1 MPFLAWALIWCN
13 GVLAKTGTTIT
24 NSKKSLFICLYSR
37 VTTIPRVHFKRFF
50 PFQFSQIQI
59 LLTAIFYYLLF
70 STAVLG
76 QDVTSSDTEDPYL
89 DPDGASVVLQPTNRV
104 ESQRAY
110 LFGISY
116 GLNPIIIL
124 APALS
129 FSMYWDPIIIG
140 MEISDSDN
148 LGIWE
153 KERKENFG
161 TSRFRGDTQ
170 LIKWF
175 YGENFYL
182 MAAREHRTID
192 LWNRTYNRLSGKA
205 LFDMHVDT
213 TVASLGAGLLRF
225 NDIGFLAI
233 DIIRYNIQQKQ
244 SVKVVE
250 YWETWSIS
258 LLGSGTRESLDNNI
272 QDRTEKWFD
281 IINSPSGF
289 IVTFGIYF

>member
-1 MPFLAWALIWCN
+1 VPFLAWSLIWQGARAN
-13 GVLAKTGTTIT
+13 TDTNVK
-24 NSKKSLFICLYSR
+24 NSKKPLFFCLYSR

-76 QDVTSSDTEDPYL
+76 QDVISSDTEDPYL
-89 DPDGASVVLQPTNRV
+89 DPDGASAVLQPTNRV

-192 LWNRTYNRLSGKA
+192 LWNRTYNRISGKA
-205 LFDMHVDT
+205 LFDMHLDT
-213 TVASLGAGLLRF
+213 TVTSLGAGLLRF
-225 NDIGFLAI
+225 NEIGFLSI
-233 DIIRYNIQQKQ
+233 DIIRFNIQQKQ

-250 YWETWSIS
+250 YWETWSTS
-258 LLGSGTRESLDNNI
+258 QLGSGTRESLDKNI
-272 QDRTEKWFD
+272 QDRTDKWFD

-289 IVTFGIYF
+289 IITFGVYF

>member
-1 MPFLAWALIWCN
+1 MAWPLTWHQGAR
-13 GVLAKTGTTIT
+13 AKTDTTVK
-24 NSKKSLFICLYSR
+24 NSKKPLFFCLYSSEAI
-37 VTTIPRVHFKRFF
+37 VPLVHFPRFF
-50 PFQFSQIQI
+50 YFRFSQFKI
-59 LLTAIFYYLLF
+59 LLTAIFYFLLF

-76 QDVTSSDTEDPYL
+76 QDVTSSDEDDPYI
-89 DPDGASVVLQPTNRV
+89 DPDGASVVLLPTKRV

-110 LFGISY
+110 MFGISY

-140 MEISDSDN
+140 MEISDSDH

-182 MAAREHRTID
+182 LAAREHRTID
-192 LWNRTYNRLSGKA
+192 LWNRTYNRISGKA
-205 LFDMHVDT
+205 LFDMHFDT
-213 TVASLGAGLLRF
+213 TVTSLGAGLLRF
-225 NDIGFLAI
+225 NEIGFLAI

-250 YWETWSIS
+250 YWETWSIN
-258 LLGSGTRESLDNNI
+258 SGTRESLDNNI
-272 QDRTEKWFD
+272 QNRTDKWFD

-289 IVTFGIYF
+289 IITFGIYF

>member
-1 MPFLAWALIWCN
+1 
-13 GVLAKTGTTIT
+13 V
-24 NSKKSLFICLYSR
+24 
-37 VTTIPRVHFKRFF
+37 
-50 PFQFSQIQI
+50 
-59 LLTAIFYYLLF
+59 F
-70 STAVLG
+70 STTVHG

-89 DPDGASVVLQPTNRV
+89 DPDGASAVLQPTKRV

-110 LFGISY
+110 MFGISY

-129 FSMYWDPIIIG
+129 FSMYWDPLVIG
-140 MEISDSDN
+140 MEISDSDH

-153 KERKENFG
+153 KERQENFG

-170 LIKWF
+170 FIKWF

-182 MAAREHRTID
+182 LAAREHRTID
-192 LWNRTYNRLSGKA
+192 LWNRTYNRLSGHA
-205 LFDMHVDT
+205 LFDMHFET
-213 TVASLGAGLLRF
+213 TVASLGVGLLRF

-233 DIIRYNIQQKQ
+233 DILRYNIQQKP

-250 YWETWSIS
+250 YWETWSIK
-258 LLGSGTRESLDNNI
+258 SGTREGLDSNI
-272 QDRTEKWFD
+272 QNRTDKWFD

-289 IVTFGIYF
+289 IITFGIYF

>member
-1 MPFLAWALIWCN
+1 MTWHQGAQ
-13 GVLAKTGTTIT
+13 AKTDTTVK
-24 NSKKSLFICLYSR
+24 NSKKPLFFCLYSSEAI
-37 VTTIPRVHFKRFF
+37 VPLVHFPRFF
-50 PFQFSQIQI
+50 YFRFSQFKI
-59 LLTAIFYYLLF
+59 LLTAIFYFLLF

-76 QDVTSSDTEDPYL
+76 QDVTSSDEDDPYI
-89 DPDGASVVLQPTNRV
+89 DPDGASVVLLPTKRV

-110 LFGISY
+110 MFGISY

-140 MEISDSDN
+140 MEISDSDH

-192 LWNRTYNRLSGKA
+192 LWNRTYNRISGKA

-213 TVASLGAGLLRF
+213 TVTSLGAGLLRF
-225 NDIGFLAI
+225 NKIGFLAI
-233 DIIRYNIQQKQ
+233 DIIRFNIQQNQ

-250 YWETWSIS
+250 YYETWSINPK
-258 LLGSGTRESLDNNI
+258 GSGTRESLDNNI
-272 QDRTEKWFD
+272 KDRTEKWFD

>member
-1 MPFLAWALIWCN
+1 MPFLAWPLIWQGARAN
-13 GVLAKTGTTIT
+13 TDTTVK
-24 NSKKSLFICLYSR
+24 NSKKPLLFCLYPSE
-37 VTTIPRVHFKRFF
+37 TIVPLVHFTRFF
-50 PFQFSQIQI
+50 YFRFYQFLI
-59 LLTAIFYYLLF
+59 LQTVFFCFLVF
-70 STAVLG
+70 STTVHG

-89 DPDGASVVLQPTNRV
+89 DPDGASAVLQPTNRV

-170 LIKWF
+170 IIKWF
-175 YGENFYL
+175 FGENFYL

-192 LWNRTYNRLSGKA
+192 LWNRTYNRISGKA

-213 TVASLGAGLLRF
+213 TVTSLGAGLLRF
-225 NDIGFLAI
+225 NEIGFLAI
-233 DIIRYNIQQKQ
+233 DIIRFNIQQKQ

-250 YWETWSIS
+250 YWETWSII
-258 LLGSGTRESLDNNI
+258 SGTRESLDNNI
-272 QDRTEKWFD
+272 QNRTDKWFD

-289 IVTFGIYF
+289 IITFGIYF

>member
-1 MPFLAWALIWCN
+1 MIWQGARAN
-13 GVLAKTGTTIT
+13 TDTNVK
-24 NSKKSLFICLYSR
+24 NSKKPLFFCLYSR

-76 QDVTSSDTEDPYL
+76 QDVTSSDTEDPYI
-89 DPDGASVVLQPTNRV
+89 DSDGASAVLQPTNRV

-192 LWNRTYNRLSGKA
+192 LWNRTYNRISGKA
-205 LFDMHVDT
+205 LFDMHFDT

-225 NDIGFLAI
+225 NEIGFLAI

-258 LLGSGTRESLDNNI
+258 QLGSGTRESLDKNI
-272 QDRTEKWFD
+272 QDRTDKWFD

-289 IVTFGIYF
+289 IITFGVYF

>member
-1 MPFLAWALIWCN
+1 MIWCN

-24 NSKKSLFICLYSR
+24 NSKKSLFFCLYSR

-76 QDVTSSDTEDPYL
+76 QDVTSSDEDDPYI
-89 DPDGASVVLQPTNRV
+89 DPDGASVVLLPTKRV
-104 ESQRAY
+104 EAQRAY
-110 LFGISY
+110 MFGISY

-140 MEISDSDN
+140 MEISDSDH

-170 LIKWF
+170 FIKWF
-175 YGENFYL
+175 YGENFFL
-182 MAAREHRTID
+182 LAAREHRTID
-192 LWNRTYNRLSGKA
+192 LWNRTYNRISGKA
-205 LFDMHVDT
+205 LFDMHFDT
-213 TVASLGAGLLRF
+213 TVTSLGAGLLRF

-250 YWETWSIS
+250 YWETWSIN
-258 LLGSGTRESLDNNI
+258 SGTREPLDNNI
-272 QDRTEKWFD
+272 QKRSDKWFD

-289 IVTFGIYF
+289 IITFGIYF

>member
-1 MPFLAWALIWCN
+1 MPFLEWALTWYQ
-13 GVLAKTGTTIT
+13 GAKAKTETTVK
-24 NSKKSLFICLYSR
+24 NSEKPLFFCLYSSE
-37 VTTIPRVHFKRFF
+37 TIVAQVYSLRFF
-50 PFQFSQIQI
+50 YFLFSQFQI
-59 LLTAIFYYLLF
+59 LLTAFFCFLVF
-70 STAVLG
+70 STTVHG

-89 DPDGASVVLQPTNRV
+89 DPDGVSAVILPTERV
-104 ESQRAY
+104 GSQRAY
-110 LFGISY
+110 MFGISY

-129 FSMYWDPIIIG
+129 FSMYWNPIIIS
-140 MEISDSDN
+140 MEISDSDQ

-153 KERKENFG
+153 KERQENFG
-161 TSRFRGDTQ
+161 TSRFRADTQ
-170 LIKWF
+170 ILKWF
-175 YGENFYL
+175 YSENFYI

-192 LWNRTYNRLSGKA
+192 LWNRTYNRNIGKA
-205 LFDMHVDT
+205 LFDMHFKT
-213 TVASLGAGLLRF
+213 TVDSLGAGLLRF

-250 YWETWSIS
+250 YWETWSIKE
-258 LLGSGTRESLDNNI
+258 GTRESLDINI
-272 QDRTEKWFD
+272 QNRTNKWFD

>member
-1 MPFLAWALIWCN
+1 MPFLAWPLIWQGARAN
-13 GVLAKTGTTIT
+13 TDTTVK
-24 NSKKSLFICLYSR
+24 NSKKPLFFCLYSR

-76 QDVTSSDTEDPYL
+76 QDVTSSDKEDPYI
-89 DPDGASVVLQPTNRV
+89 DPDGVSAVLQPTKRV
-104 ESQRAY
+104 GSQRAY
-110 LFGISY
+110 MFGISY

-192 LWNRTYNRLSGKA
+192 LWNRTYNRISGKA
-205 LFDMHVDT
+205 LFDMHFDT

-258 LLGSGTRESLDNNI
+258 QLGSGTRESLDKNI
-272 QDRTEKWFD
+272 QDRTDKWFD

-289 IVTFGIYF
+289 IITFGVYF

>member
-1 MPFLAWALIWCN
+1 MPFLAWSLIWQGARAN
-13 GVLAKTGTTIT
+13 TDTTVK
-24 NSKKSLFICLYSR
+24 NSKKPLFFCLYSR

-89 DPDGASVVLQPTNRV
+89 DPDGASAVLQPTNRV

-170 LIKWF
+170 FIKWF

-192 LWNRTYNRLSGKA
+192 LWNRTYNRISGKA
-205 LFDMHVDT
+205 LFDMHFDT

-225 NDIGFLAI
+225 NEIGFLAI
-233 DIIRYNIQQKQ
+233 DIIRFNIQQKQ

-258 LLGSGTRESLDNNI
+258 QLGSGNRESLDKNI
-272 QDRTEKWFD
+272 QDRTDKWFD

-289 IVTFGIYF
+289 IITFGVYF

>member
-1 MPFLAWALIWCN
+1 MIWQGARAN
-13 GVLAKTGTTIT
+13 TDTTVK
-24 NSKKSLFICLYSR
+24 NSKKPLFFCLYSR

-89 DPDGASVVLQPTNRV
+89 DPDGASAVLQPTNRV

-110 LFGISY
+110 MFGISY

-140 MEISDSDN
+140 MEISDSDH

-170 LIKWF
+170 FLKWF

-192 LWNRTYNRLSGKA
+192 LWNRTYNRISGKA
-205 LFDMHVDT
+205 LFDMHFDT

-258 LLGSGTRESLDNNI
+258 SERESLDNNI
-272 QDRTEKWFD
+272 QNRTDKWFD

-289 IVTFGIYF
+289 IITFGIYF

>member
-1 MPFLAWALIWCN
+1 LIWCN

-24 NSKKSLFICLYSR
+24 NSKKSLFFCLYSR

-76 QDVTSSDTEDPYL
+76 QDVTSSDEDDPYI
-89 DPDGASVVLQPTNRV
+89 DPDGASVVLLPTKRV
-104 ESQRAY
+104 EAQRAY
-110 LFGISY
+110 MFGISY

-140 MEISDSDN
+140 MEISDSDH

-161 TSRFRGDTQ
+161 PSRFRGDTQ
-170 LIKWF
+170 FLKWF
-175 YGENFYL
+175 YGENFFL
-182 MAAREHRTID
+182 LAAREHRTID
-192 LWNRTYNRLSGKA
+192 LWNRTYNRISGKA
-205 LFDMHVDT
+205 LFDMYIET
-213 TVASLGAGLLRF
+213 TVTSLGAGLLRF

-233 DIIRYNIQQKQ
+233 DIIRLNVLQKQ

-250 YWETWSIS
+250 HWETWSIK
-258 LLGSGTRESLDNNI
+258 SGTREALDNNI
-272 QDRTEKWFD
+272 QKRSDKWVD

-289 IVTFGIYF
+289 IITFGIYF

>member
-1 MPFLAWALIWCN
+1 MPFLAWPLIWQGARAN
-13 GVLAKTGTTIT
+13 TDTTVK
-24 NSKKSLFICLYSR
+24 NSKKPLFFCLYSR

-70 STAVLG
+70 STTVLG
-76 QDVTSSDTEDPYL
+76 QDVTSSDTEDPYI
-89 DPDGASVVLQPTNRV
+89 DSDGASAVLQPTNRV

-192 LWNRTYNRLSGKA
+192 LWNRTFNRISGKA
-205 LFDMHVDT
+205 LFDMHFDT
-213 TVASLGAGLLRF
+213 TVTSLGAGLLRF
-225 NDIGFLAI
+225 NEIGFLAI
-233 DIIRYNIQQKQ
+233 DIIRFNIQQKQ

-258 LLGSGTRESLDNNI
+258 QLGSGTRESLDKNI
-272 QDRTEKWFD
+272 QDRIDKWFD

-289 IVTFGIYF
+289 IITFGVYF

>member
-1 MPFLAWALIWCN
+1 MIWCN
-13 GVLAKTGTTIT
+13 GVLAKTGTNIT
-24 NSKKSLFICLYSR
+24 NSIKSLFFCLYPR
-37 VTTIPRVHFKRFF
+37 VTTFPRVHFIRFF

-76 QDVTSSDTEDPYL
+76 QDVTSSDEDDPYI
-89 DPDGASVVLQPTNRV
+89 DADGASVVLQPAKRV
-104 ESQRAY
+104 EAQLAY
-110 LFGISY
+110 MFGISY

-140 MEISDSDN
+140 MEISDSDH

-153 KERKENFG
+153 KERQENFG
-161 TSRFRGDTQ
+161 TSRFGEDTQ
-170 LIKWF
+170 FLKWF
-175 YGENFYL
+175 YSENFYL

-192 LWNRTYNRLSGKA
+192 LWNRTYNRLSGNA
-205 LFDMHVDT
+205 LFDMHFET
-213 TVASLGAGLLRF
+213 TVASLGVGLLRF

-233 DIIRYNIQQKQ
+233 DILRYNIQGKQ

-250 YWETWSIS
+250 YWETWSIR
-258 LLGSGTRESLDNNI
+258 SGTREDLDNNI
-272 QDRTEKWFD
+272 QNRTDKWFD

-289 IVTFGIYF
+289 IITFGIYF

>member
-1 MPFLAWALIWCN
+1 MIWCN

-24 NSKKSLFICLYSR
+24 NSKKSLFFCLYSR

-50 PFQFSQIQI
+50 TFQFSQIKI

-76 QDVTSSDTEDPYL
+76 QDVTSSDEDDPYI
-89 DPDGASVVLQPTNRV
+89 DPDGASVVLLPTKRV
-104 ESQRAY
+104 EAQRAY
-110 LFGISY
+110 MFGISY

-140 MEISDSDN
+140 MEISDSDH

-170 LIKWF
+170 FIKWF

-182 MAAREHRTID
+182 MAAREHRTVD
-192 LWNRTYNRLSGKA
+192 LWNRTYNRITGKA
-205 LFDMHVDT
+205 LFDMHFDT
-213 TVASLGAGLLRF
+213 TVTSLGAGLLRF

-250 YWETWSIS
+250 HWETWSIN
-258 LLGSGTRESLDNNI
+258 SGTTETLDNNI
-272 QDRTEKWFD
+272 QIRTDKWFD

-289 IVTFGIYF
+289 IITFGVYF

>member
-1 MPFLAWALIWCN
+1 MPFLAWPLIWQGARAN
-13 GVLAKTGTTIT
+13 TDTTVK
-24 NSKKSLFICLYSR
+24 NSKKPLFFCLYSR

-76 QDVTSSDTEDPYL
+76 QDVTSSDEDNPYI
-89 DPDGASVVLQPTNRV
+89 DPDGASAVLQPTNRV

-140 MEISDSDN
+140 MEISDSDH

-170 LIKWF
+170 IIKWF

-182 MAAREHRTID
+182 LAAREHRTID
-192 LWNRTYNRLSGKA
+192 LWNRTYNRISGKA
-205 LFDMHVDT
+205 LFDMHFDT

-233 DIIRYNIQQKQ
+233 DVIRYNIQQKQ

-258 LLGSGTRESLDNNI
+258 LLGSGNRESLDNNI
-272 QDRTEKWFD
+272 QNRTDKWFD

-289 IVTFGIYF
+289 IITFGIYF

>member
-1 MPFLAWALIWCN
+1 MPFLAWSLIWQGARAN
-13 GVLAKTGTTIT
+13 TDTTVK
-24 NSKKSLFICLYSR
+24 NSKKPLFFCLYSR

-76 QDVTSSDTEDPYL
+76 QDVTSSDEDNPYI
-89 DPDGASVVLQPTNRV
+89 DPDGASAVLQPTKRGAA
-104 ESQRAY
+104 QRAY
-110 LFGISY
+110 MFGISY

-140 MEISDSDN
+140 MEISDSDH

-170 LIKWF
+170 FIKWF

-182 MAAREHRTID
+182 LAAREHRTID
-192 LWNRTYNRLSGKA
+192 LWNRTYNRISGKA
-205 LFDMHVDT
+205 LFDMHFDT
-213 TVASLGAGLLRF
+213 TVTSLGAGLLRF
-225 NDIGFLAI
+225 NEIGFLAI
-233 DIIRYNIQQKQ
+233 DIIRFNIQQKQ

-272 QDRTEKWFD
+272 QNRTDKWFD

-289 IVTFGIYF
+289 IITFGIYF

>member
-1 MPFLAWALIWCN
+1 MPFLAWPLIWQGARAN
-13 GVLAKTGTTIT
+13 TDTTVK
-24 NSKKSLFICLYSR
+24 NSKKPLFFCLYSR

-59 LLTAIFYYLLF
+59 LLTAIFYYFLF

-76 QDVTSSDTEDPYL
+76 QDITSSDTDDPYL
-89 DPDGASVVLQPTNRV
+89 DPDGASAVLQPTNRV

-110 LFGISY
+110 MFGISY

-140 MEISDSDN
+140 MEISDSDH

-170 LIKWF
+170 FLKWF
-175 YGENFYL
+175 YGENFFL
-182 MAAREHRTID
+182 LAAREHRTID
-192 LWNRTYNRLSGKA
+192 LWNRTYNRISGKA
-205 LFDMHVDT
+205 LFDMHFDT

-250 YWETWSIS
+250 YWETWSIN
-258 LLGSGTRESLDNNI
+258 SGTREALDKNI
-272 QDRTEKWFD
+272 QNRTDKWFD

-289 IVTFGIYF
+289 IITFGIYF

>member
-1 MPFLAWALIWCN
+1 LIWQGARAN
-13 GVLAKTGTTIT
+13 TDTTVK
-24 NSKKSLFICLYSR
+24 NSKKPLFFCLYPSE
-37 VTTIPRVHFKRFF
+37 TIVPLVHFPRFF
-50 PFQFSQIQI
+50 
-59 LLTAIFYYLLF
+59 YLLF
-70 STAVLG
+70 SQFQILQTVFFCFLVFSATVHG

-89 DPDGASVVLQPTNRV
+89 DPDGASAVLQPTKRV
-104 ESQRAY
+104 EFQRAY
-110 LFGISY
+110 MFGISY

-129 FSMYWDPIIIG
+129 FSMYWDPIVIG
-140 MEISDSDN
+140 MEISDSDH

-153 KERKENFG
+153 KERQENFG

-192 LWNRTYNRLSGKA
+192 LWNRTYNRISGKA
-205 LFDMHVDT
+205 LFDMHFDT
-213 TVASLGAGLLRF
+213 TVTSLGAGLLRF

-233 DIIRYNIQQKQ
+233 DIIRYNIQEKQ

-250 YWETWSIS
+250 YWETWSINP
-258 LLGSGTRESLDNNI
+258 LGSGTRESLDKNI
-272 QDRTEKWFD
+272 QDRTDKWFD

-289 IVTFGIYF
+289 IITFGIYF

>member
-1 MPFLAWALIWCN
+1 M
-13 GVLAKTGTTIT
+13 TT
-24 NSKKSLFICLYSR
+24 F
-37 VTTIPRVHFKRFF
+37 PRVHFKRFS

-59 LLTAIFYYLLF
+59 LLTAFFCFLVF
-70 STAVLG
+70 STTVHG

-89 DPDGASVVLQPTNRV
+89 DPDGASAVLQPTKRV

-110 LFGISY
+110 MFGISY

-129 FSMYWDPIIIG
+129 FSMYWDPIVIG
-140 MEISDSDN
+140 MEISDSDH

-153 KERKENFG
+153 KERQENFG

-170 LIKWF
+170 FIKWF

-192 LWNRTYNRLSGKA
+192 LWNRTYNRISGKA
-205 LFDMHVDT
+205 LFDMHFDT

-233 DIIRYNIQQKQ
+233 DIIRFNIQQKQ

-250 YWETWSIS
+250 YWETWSINP
-258 LLGSGTRESLDNNI
+258 LGSGTRESLDNNI
-272 QDRTEKWFD
+272 QDRTDKWFD

-289 IVTFGIYF
+289 IITFGIYF

>member
-1 MPFLAWALIWCN
+1 VAWPLTWHQGAR
-13 GVLAKTGTTIT
+13 AKTDTTVK
-24 NSKKSLFICLYSR
+24 NSKKPLFFCLYSSEAI
-37 VTTIPRVHFKRFF
+37 VPLVHFPRFF
-50 PFQFSQIQI
+50 YFRFSQFKI
-59 LLTAIFYYLLF
+59 LLTAIFYFLLF

-76 QDVTSSDTEDPYL
+76 QDVTSSDEDDPYI
-89 DPDGASVVLQPTNRV
+89 DPDGASVVLLPTKRV

-110 LFGISY
+110 MFGISY

-140 MEISDSDN
+140 MEISDSDH

-182 MAAREHRTID
+182 LAAREHRTID
-192 LWNRTYNRLSGKA
+192 LWNRTYNRISGKA
-205 LFDMHVDT
+205 LFDMHFDT

-225 NDIGFLAI
+225 NEIGFLAI

-272 QDRTEKWFD
+272 QNRTDKWFD

-289 IVTFGIYF
+289 IITFGIYF

>member
-1 MPFLAWALIWCN
+1 MPFLAWPLIWQ
-13 GVLAKTGTTIT
+13 GTRANTDT
-24 NSKKSLFICLYSR
+24 TVRNSKKTLFFWLYSCE
-37 VTTIPRVHFKRFF
+37 TTIPRVHSPRFF
-50 PFQFSQIQI
+50 YLLVSQFQI
-59 LLTAIFYYLLF
+59 LLTVFFCFLVF
-70 STAVLG
+70 STTIHG
-76 QDVTSSDTEDPYL
+76 QAITSSDTEDPYL
-89 DPDGASVVLQPTNRV
+89 DPDGASAVLQPTKRV

-110 LFGISY
+110 MFGISY

-129 FSMYWDPIIIG
+129 FSMYWDPIVIG

-161 TSRFRGDTQ
+161 SSRFRGDTQ
-170 LIKWF
+170 FLKWF

-182 MAAREHRTID
+182 LAAREHRTID
-192 LWNRTYNRLSGKA
+192 LWNRTYHRNRGKA
-205 LFDMHVDT
+205 LFDMHFDT

-250 YWETWSIS
+250 YWETWSINP
-258 LLGSGTRESLDNNI
+258 LGSGTRESLDNNI
-272 QDRTEKWFD
+272 QNRTDKWFD

-289 IVTFGIYF
+289 IITFGIYF

>member
-1 MPFLAWALIWCN
+1 MIWCN
-13 GVLAKTGTTIT
+13 GVLAKTGTNIT
-24 NSKKSLFICLYSR
+24 NSIKSLFFCLCPR
-37 VTTIPRVHFKRFF
+37 VTTFPRVHFIRFF

-59 LLTAIFYYLLF
+59 LLTAFFCFLVF
-70 STAVLG
+70 STAVHG

-89 DPDGASVVLQPTNRV
+89 DPDGASAVLQPTKRV

-110 LFGISY
+110 MFGISY

-129 FSMYWDPIIIG
+129 FSMYWDPLVIG
-140 MEISDSDN
+140 MEISDSDH

-153 KERKENFG
+153 KERQENFG
-161 TSRFRGDTQ
+161 TSRFGEDTQ
-170 LIKWF
+170 FLKWF
-175 YGENFYL
+175 YSENFYL

-192 LWNRTYNRLSGKA
+192 LWNRTYNRLSGHA
-205 LFDMHVDT
+205 LFDMHFET
-213 TVASLGAGLLRF
+213 TVASLGVGLLRF

-233 DIIRYNIQQKQ
+233 DILRYNIQEKQ

-250 YWETWSIS
+250 YWETWSNNPK
-258 LLGSGTRESLDNNI
+258 GSGTRESLDNNI
-272 QDRTEKWFD
+272 QDRTDKWLD

-289 IVTFGIYF
+289 IITFGFYF

>member
-1 MPFLAWALIWCN
+1 MPFLEWALTWYQ
-13 GVLAKTGTTIT
+13 GTKAKTETTVK
-24 NSKKSLFICLYSR
+24 NSEKPLFFCLYSSE
-37 VTTIPRVHFKRFF
+37 TIVAQVHSLRYFYFL
-50 PFQFSQIQI
+50 FSQFKI
-59 LLTAIFYYLLF
+59 LLTAFLCFLVF
-70 STAVLG
+70 STTVHG
-76 QDVTSSDTEDPYL
+76 QDVTSSDTEDPYI
-89 DPDGASVVLQPTNRV
+89 DPDGASAVLQPTKRV

-110 LFGISY
+110 MFGISY

-140 MEISDSDN
+140 MQISDSDH

-153 KERKENFG
+153 KEREENFG

-170 LIKWF
+170 FIKWF

-192 LWNRTYNRLSGKA
+192 LWNRTYNRISGKA

-225 NDIGFLAI
+225 NEIGFLAI

-258 LLGSGTRESLDNNI
+258 SERESLDNNI
-272 QDRTEKWFD
+272 QNRTDKWFD

-289 IVTFGIYF
+289 IITFGIYF

>member
-1 MPFLAWALIWCN
+1 VAWPLTWHQGAR
-13 GVLAKTGTTIT
+13 AKTDTTVK
-24 NSKKSLFICLYSR
+24 NSKKPLFFCLYSSEAI
-37 VTTIPRVHFKRFF
+37 VPLVHFPRFF
-50 PFQFSQIQI
+50 YFRFSQFKI
-59 LLTAIFYYLLF
+59 LLTAIFYFLLF

-76 QDVTSSDTEDPYL
+76 QDVTSSDEDDPYI
-89 DPDGASVVLQPTNRV
+89 DPDGASVVLLPTKRV

-110 LFGISY
+110 MFGISY

-140 MEISDSDN
+140 MEISDSDH

-170 LIKWF
+170 FIKWF
-175 YGENFYL
+175 YGENFFL
-182 MAAREHRTID
+182 LAAREHRTID
-192 LWNRTYNRLSGKA
+192 LWNRTYNRISGKA
-205 LFDMHVDT
+205 LFDMHFDT

-233 DIIRYNIQQKQ
+233 DIIRFNIQQKQ

-250 YWETWSIS
+250 YWETWSINP
-258 LLGSGTRESLDNNI
+258 LGSGTRESLDNNI
-272 QDRTEKWFD
+272 QDRTDKWFD

-289 IVTFGIYF
+289 IITFGIYF

>member
-1 MPFLAWALIWCN
+1 MPFLEWALTWYQ
-13 GVLAKTGTTIT
+13 GAKAKTETTVK
-24 NSKKSLFICLYSR
+24 NSEKPLFFCLYSSE
-37 VTTIPRVHFKRFF
+37 TIVAQVHSSRFF
-50 PFQFSQIQI
+50 YFLFSQFKI
-59 LLTAIFYYLLF
+59 LLTAFFCFLVF
-70 STAVLG
+70 STTVHG

-89 DPDGASVVLQPTNRV
+89 DPDGVSAVILPTERV
-104 ESQRAY
+104 GSQRAY
-110 LFGISY
+110 MFGISY

-129 FSMYWDPIIIG
+129 FSMYWNPIIIS
-140 MEISDSDN
+140 MEISDSDQ

-153 KERKENFG
+153 KERQENFG
-161 TSRFRGDTQ
+161 TSRFRADTQ
-170 LIKWF
+170 ILKWF
-175 YGENFYL
+175 YSDNFYL

-192 LWNRTYNRLSGKA
+192 LWNRTYNRISGNA
-205 LFDMHVDT
+205 LFDMHFKT
-213 TVASLGAGLLRF
+213 TVDSLGAGLLRF

-250 YWETWSIS
+250 YWETWSIKE
-258 LLGSGTRESLDNNI
+258 GTREKLDINI
-272 QDRTEKWFD
+272 QNRTNKWFD

>member
-1 MPFLAWALIWCN
+1 MIWCN

-24 NSKKSLFICLYSR
+24 NRKKSLFFCLYSR

-76 QDVTSSDTEDPYL
+76 QDVTSSDEDDPYI
-89 DPDGASVVLQPTNRV
+89 DPDGASVVLLPTKRV
-104 ESQRAY
+104 EAQRAY
-110 LFGISY
+110 MFGISY

-140 MEISDSDN
+140 MEISDSDH

-161 TSRFRGDTQ
+161 PSRFRGDTQ
-170 LIKWF
+170 FLKWF
-175 YGENFYL
+175 YGENFFL
-182 MAAREHRTID
+182 LAAREHRTID
-192 LWNRTYNRLSGKA
+192 LWNRTYNRISGKA
-205 LFDMHVDT
+205 MFDMYFET
-213 TVASLGAGLLRF
+213 TVTSLGGGLLRF

-233 DIIRYNIQQKQ
+233 DIIRLNVQQKQ

-250 YWETWSIS
+250 HWETWSIQ
-258 LLGSGTRESLDNNI
+258 SGTRENLDNNI
-272 QDRTEKWFD
+272 QKRTDKWFD

-289 IVTFGIYF
+289 IITFGIYF

>member
-1 MPFLAWALIWCN
+1 LIWQ
-13 GVLAKTGTTIT
+13 GTRANTDT
-24 NSKKSLFICLYSR
+24 TVRNSKKPLFFCLYSR
-37 VTTIPRVHFKRFF
+37 VTAIPRVHSPRFF
-50 PFQFSQIQI
+50 
-59 LLTAIFYYLLF
+59 YLLF
-70 STAVLG
+70 SQFQILQTVFFCFLVFSATVHG

-89 DPDGASVVLQPTNRV
+89 DPDGASAVLQPTNRV

-110 LFGISY
+110 MFGISY

-129 FSMYWDPIIIG
+129 FSMYWDPLVIG
-140 MEISDSDN
+140 MEKSDSDQ

-170 LIKWF
+170 IIKWF

-192 LWNRTYNRLSGKA
+192 LWNRTYNRISGKA

-213 TVASLGAGLLRF
+213 TVTSLGAGLLRF
-225 NDIGFLAI
+225 NKIGFLAI
-233 DIIRYNIQQKQ
+233 DIIRFNIQQKQ
-244 SVKVVE
+244 AVKVVE
-250 YWETWSIS
+250 YYETWSTNP
-258 LLGSGTRESLDNNI
+258 LGSGTRESLNNNF
-272 QDRTEKWFD
+272 QDRTDKWLD

-289 IVTFGIYF
+289 IITFGIYF

>member
-1 MPFLAWALIWCN
+1 VPFLAWPLIWQGARAN
-13 GVLAKTGTTIT
+13 TDTNVK
-24 NSKKSLFICLYSR
+24 NSKKPLFFCLYSR

-89 DPDGASVVLQPTNRV
+89 DPDGASAVLQPTNRV

-110 LFGISY
+110 MFGISY

-124 APALS
+124 APGLS
-129 FSMYWDPIIIG
+129 FSMYWDPIVIG
-140 MEISDSDN
+140 MEISDSDH

-153 KERKENFG
+153 KERQENFG

-170 LIKWF
+170 FIKWF

-182 MAAREHRTID
+182 VAAREHRTVD
-192 LWNRTYNRLSGKA
+192 LWNRTYNRITGKA
-205 LFDMHVDT
+205 LFDMHFDT
-213 TVASLGAGLLRF
+213 TVTSLGAGLLRF

-233 DIIRYNIQQKQ
+233 DIIRYNIQEKQ

-250 YWETWSIS
+250 YWETWSINP
-258 LLGSGTRESLDNNI
+258 LGSGTRESLDNNI
-272 QDRTEKWFD
+272 QDRTDKWFD

>member
-1 MPFLAWALIWCN
+1 MPFLAWPLIWQGARAN
-13 GVLAKTGTTIT
+13 TDTTVK
-24 NSKKSLFICLYSR
+24 NSKKPLFFCLYSR

-89 DPDGASVVLQPTNRV
+89 DPDGASAVLQPTNRV

-140 MEISDSDN
+140 MEISDSDH

-170 LIKWF
+170 FIKWF

-192 LWNRTYNRLSGKA
+192 LWNRTYNRISGKA
-205 LFDMHVDT
+205 LFDMHFDT

-250 YWETWSIS
+250 YWETWSINP
-258 LLGSGTRESLDNNI
+258 LGSGTRESLDNNI
-272 QDRTEKWFD
+272 QNRTDKWFD

-289 IVTFGIYF
+289 IITFGIYF